1 MNNNNR
7 AYSEV
12 YQIIQYLPENEYIR
26 IPKEKINFL
35 EENMDKK
42 VEKICT
48 ITTSMEQIKLSEEAK
63 IIFLNLFYNYIANDT
78 QKIKLKKI
86 IENKQKE
93 NLADLYDKIFTNTQN
108 KKENINKDPIIIKKE
123 NIFNRI
129 KNVIIKLKN
138 KFYKQK

>member
-1 MNNNNR
+1 MNNNR

-26 IPKEKINFL
+26 IPKEKIKFL
-35 EENMDKK
+35 EENMDKN

-78 QKIKLKKI
+78 QKRKLKKI

-93 NLADLYDKIFTNTQN
+93 NLADLYNKIFTNTQN

>member
-1 MNNNNR
+1 M
-7 AYSEV
+7 
-12 YQIIQYLPENEYIR
+12 QQYLPENEYIR
-26 IPKEKINFL
+26 IPKEKIKFL
-35 EENMDKK
+35 EENMDKT

-48 ITTSMEQIKLSEEAK
+48 ITTSMEQIKLFEEAK

-78 QKIKLKKI
+78 QKRKLKKI

-93 NLADLYDKIFTNTQN
+93 NLADLYNKIFTNTQN